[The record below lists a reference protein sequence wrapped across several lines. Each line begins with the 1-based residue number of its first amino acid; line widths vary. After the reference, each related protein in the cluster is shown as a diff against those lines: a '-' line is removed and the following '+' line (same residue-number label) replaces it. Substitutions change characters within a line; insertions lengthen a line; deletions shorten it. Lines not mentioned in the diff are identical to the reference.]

1 MSKKS
6 QWEIERE
13 QRIAKQ
19 AKAMKALTDDQ
30 LAAIDLVVKSLRSS
44 LNTLNEIQ
52 DLYLSDVRDLETAY
66 WKMYNAFNKRETE

>member
-44 LNTLNEIQ
+44 LNSLNEIQ